1 MAWTDKHSTLQ
12 KRCEDEI
19 CILLTL
25 LQKEPTKSQTLKKH
39 TKKLQKETRPFDC
52 ITKRTQSFNS

>member
-25 LQKEPTKSQTLKKH
+25 LQKE
-39 TKKLQKETRPFDC
+39 TRPFDC